1 MWRYYSDLFKR
12 IMKLKFYDS
21 NKLQTMS
28 NFNERFFNLLFTIFF
43 ILQRVISYKISY
55 PVSFKARLKKM
66 LVR

>member
-12 IMKLKFYDS
+12 IMKLKFYDC

-28 NFNERFFNLLFTIFF
+28 NFNERFFNLLFTIFLF
-43 ILQRVISYKISY
+43 YSVLFRIKY